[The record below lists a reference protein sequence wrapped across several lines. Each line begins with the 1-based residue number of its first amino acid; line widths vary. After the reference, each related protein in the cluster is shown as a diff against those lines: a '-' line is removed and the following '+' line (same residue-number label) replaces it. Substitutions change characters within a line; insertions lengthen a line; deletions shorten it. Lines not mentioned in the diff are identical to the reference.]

1 MRRAVF
7 LMLAVTVTLLVAGG
21 AALAQTVPRG
31 APDAGCP
38 GPRDFQASLE
48 DGRAAAQTFTAT
60 RSGRLT
66 AAEVLVNEQT
76 NIGGSGDLVLKIAR
90 VDAAGAPTNDVLATA
105 TIPGAA
111 LDDSIA
117 MRAAHFEFGTAARV
131 VAGEQYALI
140 ARKSNGTHFNW
151 FGRNHT
157 ACPGDMFFRNPGERA
172 WEKETSLDFA
182 YNVYVAPGNDDFAT
196 ARKIRGARAS
206 VGGTTLGAG
215 RQSGEPDHYTP
226 VPGDVDWTGEHSV
239 WYRWTAPASG
249 RATVDT
255 CEADIDSILAVYTGK
270 DLRSL
275 NRVADNNNAC
285 DSGFGSEVAFR
296 AREGVTYRIAV
307 ADAGGAAQ
315 GGFKL
320 DVEGARR

>member
-1 MRRAVF
+1 M
-7 LMLAVTVTLLVAGG
+7 
-21 AALAQTVPRG
+21 
-31 APDAGCP
+31 
-38 GPRDFQASLE
+38 
-48 DGRAAAQTFTAT
+48 
-60 RSGRLT
+60 
-66 AAEVLVNEQT
+66 
-76 NIGGSGDLVLKIAR
+76 
-90 VDAAGAPTNDVLATA
+90 DAAGAPTNDVLASA
-105 TIPGAA
+105 AIPDAE
-111 LDDSIA
+111 LDDNIA
-117 MRAAHFEFGTAARV
+117 MRAANFKFGTATRV
-131 VAGEQYALI
+131 VAGKQYALI

-151 FGRNHT
+151 FGKNNA
-157 ACPGDMFFRNPGERA
+157 ACPGDMFFRAAGERA
-172 WEKETSLDFA
+172 WEKETSLDFV
-182 YNVYVAPGNDDFAT
+182 YNVYVAPGNDDLAY
-196 ARKIRGARAS
+196 ARMLKGASPTVA
-206 VGGTTLGAG
+206 GTTLGAN
-215 RQSGEPDHYTP
+215 RQAGEPDHYTP

-239 WYRWTAPASG
+239 WYRWKAPASG

-320 DVEGARR
+320 DVEGARG

>member
-1 MRRAVF
+1 MRRALF
-7 LMLAVTVTLLVAGG
+7 LMLAVTATLLFAAG
-21 AALAQTVPRG
+21 AALAQAAPRG

-38 GPRDFQASLE
+38 GPRDFQASIE
-48 DGRAAAQTFTAT
+48 DGRAAAQTFTAA

-76 NIGGSGDLVLKIAR
+76 NIGSGDLVLKIAG
-90 VDAAGAPTNDVLATA
+90 VNAAGAPTNDVLATA
-105 TIPGAA
+105 TILGSG
-111 LDDSIA
+111 LDDNIA
-117 MRAAHFEFGTAARV
+117 MRTANFKFGTAAKV

-140 ARKSNGTHFNW
+140 ARKSDGTHFNW
-151 FGRNHT
+151 FGRNPA
-157 ACPGDMFFRNPGERA
+157 ACPGDMYFRDPGERA
-172 WEKETSLDFA
+172 WEKETSLDFV
-182 YNVYVAPGNDDFAT
+182 YNVYVTPGNDEFAS
-196 ARKIRGARAS
+196 ARKVRGANAS

-226 VPGDVDWTGEHSV
+226 VPGDFDWTGEHSV

-255 CEADIDSILAVYTGK
+255 CEANIDSILALYTGN

-275 NRVADNNNAC
+275 NRITDNNNAC

-307 ADAGGAAQ
+307 ADAGGATQDA
-315 GGFKL
+315 FTL
-320 DVEGARR
+320 DIEGARR